1 MAKVAVVGVGAIG
14 SVLAALLEATGKH
27 QITLCTRRPL
37 AGLAVTTPDGVVD
50 VTAVNR
56 TEPGLAEPVDWV
68 LVATKTFDAAGAA
81 AWLPALCAQGA
92 RVAVVQNGVEHRDRF
107 AAHLSQERILPV
119 IIDCQVERRADG
131 RVFQRSEAHLFVE
144 TGAAG
149 REFAQLF
156 AGSKAEVQLTE
167 DFVTAAWRK
176 LSFNSAGVV
185 CALTNSPSGV
195 LHDEELGALAVGIAA
210 ECIAV
215 AQAEGAKLEE
225 GTAQRVLEGYRAQAP
240 DSVNSLLAVRLAGR
254 AMEIDARNGVI
265 VRRGDRHGIPTPLNR
280 MAVALLKNMKREEP

>member
-1 MAKVAVVGVGAIG
+1 
-14 SVLAALLEATGKH
+14 VLAALLQATGKH

-37 AGLAVTTPDGVVD
+37 SGLTVATPDGVVD
-50 VTAVNR
+50 VTAVNGIDPER
-56 TEPGLAEPVDWV
+56 AEPVDWV

-107 AAHLSQERILPV
+107 AAHLSQERIVPV

-131 RVFQRSEAHLFVE
+131 SVVQRSEAHLFVE
-144 TGAAG
+144 SGAAG

-156 AGSKAEVQLTE
+156 AGSKADIQLTE

-185 CALTNSPSGV
+185 CALTSSPSGV
-195 LHDEELGALAVGIAA
+195 LGDGELGTLAMGIAS

-225 GTAQRVLEGYRAQAP
+225 GTARRVLEGYRAQAP
-240 DSVNSLLAVRLAGR
+240 DSVNSLLADRLAGR
-254 AMEIDARNGVI
+254 TMEIDARNGVI
-265 VRRGDRHGIPTPLNR
+265 VRKGEQHGIPTPLNR
-280 MAVALLKNMKREEP
+280 MAVALLKNTKRVEP